1 VTHHARNVR
10 PFRQQ
15 REHVGDVEGWVVRI
29 ERLID
34 RRDEREVDGLVDD
47 PAQLRQVGRLGE
59 IAPAKAL
66 GVMIDER
73 RGVAKNAGADPSTM
87 RDFHTISTG
96 WAGLAA
102 ASTFGANLRSGFG
115 PPLTKH
121 ISID

>member
-10 PFRQQ
+10 LARQQ

-34 RRDEREVDGLVDD
+34 RRDEREVDGLIDD
-47 PAQLRQVGRLGE
+47 PAQVRQVGRLGE
-59 IAPAKAL
+59 IAQAKAL
-66 GVMIDER
+66 GAMIDER
-73 RGVAKNAGADPSTM
+73 RGVAKNVGVDPSTM

-96 WAGLAA
+96 WPGFAV
-102 ASTFGANLRSGFG
+102 ASAFDANLRPGFG
-115 PPLTKH
+115 PALTKH